1 MKKYS
6 SAVLALI
13 LASSCMTAS
22 AVTQEIS
29 KKKPMSVM
37 ETRQWRLSISTPLPE
52 TPMQ

>member
-13 LASSCMTAS
+13 LACSCMTAS

-29 KKKPMSVM
+29 KKAYVCDGNKTM
-37 ETRQWRLSISTPLPE
+37 EAVYINGE
-52 TPMQ
+52 NF